1 MRKNI
6 LTTAMIIGGI
16 TAYAGSY
23 EFKTSSFSMELFN
36 GETIEVA
43 IQQEL
48 PVDEYAET
56 FNKTSKELIRETL
69 DHEKMLQLLNKIRKV
84 EQEVKE
90 ELPI

>member
-16 TAYAGSY
+16 TAYAGSNN
-23 EFKTSSFSMELFN
+23 FKTLSFPMELIN
-36 GETIEVA
+36 GETIEIA

-48 PVDEYAET
+48 PVDEYSET
-56 FNKTSKELIRETL
+56 FNKTSQELIRETL
-69 DHEKMLQLLNKIRKV
+69 DHEKMLQLLNRIRKA
-84 EQEVKE
+84 EKEVNE

>member
-6 LTTAMIIGGI
+6 LTTAMIIGGM
-16 TAYAGSY
+16 TAYAGSFS
-23 EFKTSSFSMELFN
+23 FKTINFPVELTN
-36 GETIEVA
+36 GETIEIA

-48 PVDEYAET
+48 PVDEYSET
-56 FNKTSKELIRETL
+56 FNKTSQELIRETL

-84 EQEVKE
+84 EKEVSE